1 MADGV
6 HTIDGAR
13 ECQRLR
19 SKSAALEGMLDRASA
34 TKLKVIAVIRAVE
47 LSASFKPV
55 ISNLS
60 DGAGFVFTKAL

>member
-1 MADGV
+1 MKAISGTTYAGVNLSILSGASGGPVLDGNGEV
-6 HTIDGAR
+6 IG
-13 ECQRLR
+13 
-19 SKSAALEGMLDRASA
+19 
-34 TKLKVIAVIRAVE
+34 VIANSPDHKLM